1 MSPSRARSAAR
12 TWFIVGAVTRTAPFL
27 TATDGFAALLR
38 GTAIPFAAFRMS
50 PEEFLCACTDHDV
63 TSLVDQ
69 RLRELEDD
77 WPDDVREAIAERGRA
92 RAAMELVRR
101 RELNAVLDGLAAEG
115 IRPIVL
121 KGTALA
127 YSLYDHPASRPR
139 FDTDVLIRRNQ
150 VDAVRLVM
158 ARSGYSSPAYCDGE
172 LLFGQFPSTKTDQFG
187 VAHTFDFHWK
197 ISTQAIFADVLSF
210 DEISADAIRLPSI
223 GAGAWAACPVHAL
236 LLACVHPVMH
246 HRNVES
252 LIWIYDIHLIAS
264 RLSEH
269 DLDRFADLAV
279 ARHVSAICAHQL
291 AAARHRFG
299 TAVSDRVIAR
309 LGAVTPP
316 EPSAAYL
323 RTGRRWRD
331 ELVSNV
337 RALPRWGDRVRLLRE
352 VMLPGPAYML
362 KAYDLRSSSLSA
374 ALLPALYV
382 HRLALGSWKV
392 LAGRK

>member
-1 MSPSRARSAAR
+1 MPPEA
-12 TWFIVGAVTRTAPFL
+12 FL
-27 TATDGFAALLR
+27 D
-38 GTAIPFAAFRMS
+38 
-50 PEEFLCACTDHDV
+50 ACDDHDV
-63 TSLVDQ
+63 TGLIDE
-69 RLRELEDD
+69 RLRRFEKDRD
-77 WPDDVREAIAERGRA
+77 WPPDVRSALAARTRS
-92 RAAMELVRR
+92 RAAVELLRW
-101 RELNAVLDGLAAEG
+101 RELNAVLAGLAAEG

-127 YSLYDHPASRPR
+127 YSLYDNPASRPR
-139 FDTDVLIRRNQ
+139 IDTDLLIRRNQ
-150 VDAVRLVM
+150 VDAVRRVM
-158 ARSGYSSPAYCDGE
+158 ARNGYSSPAYCDGE

-187 VAHTFDFHWK
+187 VAHAFDVHWK

-210 DEISADAIRLPSI
+210 DEISAGAIRLPSI
-223 GAGAWAACPVHAL
+223 GADALAAGPLHAL

-252 LIWIYDIHLIAS
+252 LIWIYDIHLLAS

-269 DLDRFADLAV
+269 DLDRFADLAA
-279 ARHVSAICAHQL
+279 ARHVAAICAHQL
-291 AAARHRFG
+291 AVARQRFG

-309 LGAVTPP
+309 LGAMTPR
-316 EPSAAYL
+316 EPSAVYL

-337 RALPRWGDRVRLLRE
+337 RALPRWGDRMRLLRE

-362 KAYDLRSSSLSA
+362 KAYGLHWSSLSA

-382 HRLALGSWKV
+382 HRLARGSWKV
-392 LAGRK
+392 LAGQK